1 MNQDAKMLTSL
12 ELKTPTSSF
21 GALTMMEDM
30 DLVTSASLDNRL
42 LTLEESKNLNA
53 SMGKISK
60 DKP

>member
-1 MNQDAKMLTSL
+1 MNQDAKTSTSL

-21 GALTMMEDM
+21 GAHTMMEDM

>member
-1 MNQDAKMLTSL
+1 MNQDAKTSTSL